1 LLALNVYR
9 PIPPVAAI
17 PLLYVLPTIP
27 SGREVV
33 VIVSVLGITA
43 AAIVML
49 KFVDADCAAGCVE
62 SVIVTATVFVLA
74 EPCAGVPVIAPVE

>member
-1 LLALNVYR
+1 
-9 PIPPVAAI
+9 
-17 PLLYVLPTIP
+17 
-27 SGREVV
+27 
-33 VIVSVLGITA
+33 VLGITA